1 MATTTTSGQK
11 WQGRGARTLAA
22 MGLTVLLASCGGGG
36 GSAGFCFGSYAV
48 CNPSPTA
55 DYSGVLSANI
65 PSENV
70 AGFCDANGQRQFTRS
85 YFNEAYLWSDEVPEV
100 NSSAYTPEQYFYQL
114 RVTTPDS
121 LGLPKDRFSYVVQN
135 TTADTISTGVGASY
149 GVYWAKDA
157 SGLTRVAQIIPDS
170 PASAAGMARGGIL
183 VSVISSSNSSW
194 YPNNIGEV
202 VSFSYKANAAATA
215 TTITLTSAKV
225 TEDPVPTQKVLT
237 TGAGR
242 RLGYV
247 LFNAFTRGAQDKLIT
262 TMTSM
267 AASGIQD
274 LVLDLRYNGGG
285 FLYVAH
291 ALGSMVTGPANDGKV
306 FERLQYNKSRTIDS
320 DRSTYNI
327 SGTTLVGETA
337 FGKGAAMPR
346 LNLPRVYILSS
357 GDSCSASE
365 SVINGLRGVDV
376 EVILVGGTTCG
387 KPYGFTRRDN
397 CGLSLFP
404 IEFQGLNHKGFG
416 DFMAGFTATCP
427 APDDFDRALGDAT
440 EGLLS
445 RAISHAE
452 TGVCTPAIALS
463 LDNRKAQTAFPA
475 AGLQLDLAPQRPG
488 KIVN

>member
-1 MATTTTSGQK
+1 MAFTT
-11 WQGRGARTLAA
+11 
-22 MGLTVLLASCGGGG
+22 LLASCGGGG

-55 DYSGVLSANI
+55 DYSGLLSPNI

-114 RVTTPDS
+114 RVTTLDI

-135 TTADTISTGVGASY
+135 TTADTLSTGVGASY

-157 SGLTRVAQIIPDS
+157 NGVTRVSQIVPNS
-170 PASAAGMARGGIL
+170 PASAAGMTRGGIL
-183 VSVISSSNSSW
+183 VSVISSSNNSW

-202 VSFSYKANAAATA
+202 VTFNYKANTAATA
-215 TTITLTSAKV
+215 SNLTLTSAKV
-225 TEDPVPTQKVLT
+225 SEDPVPTQKVLT
-237 TGAGR
+237 TGTGR
-242 RLGYV
+242 RVGYV
-247 LFNAFTRGAQDKLIT
+247 LFNAFTRGAQDKLIA

-291 ALGSMVTGPANDGKV
+291 ALGSMVTGPTNDGKV
-306 FERLQYNKSRTIDS
+306 FERLQYNKSRTVDS
-320 DRSTYNI
+320 ERSTYNI
-327 SGTTLVGETA
+327 SGTTLVGETTFA
-337 FGKGAAMPR
+337 KGAAMPR
-346 LNLPRVYILSS
+346 LSLPRVYILSS
-357 GDSCSASE
+357 GNSCSASE

-376 EVILVGGTTCG
+376 EVILVGDTTCG

-416 DFMAGFTATCP
+416 DYMDGFAATCP

-452 TGVCTPAIALS
+452 TGVCTPAIKLS
-463 LDNRKAQTAFPA
+463 LDTRKAQTAVPTTR
-475 AGLQLDLAPQRPG
+475 LQLNLNPHRPG